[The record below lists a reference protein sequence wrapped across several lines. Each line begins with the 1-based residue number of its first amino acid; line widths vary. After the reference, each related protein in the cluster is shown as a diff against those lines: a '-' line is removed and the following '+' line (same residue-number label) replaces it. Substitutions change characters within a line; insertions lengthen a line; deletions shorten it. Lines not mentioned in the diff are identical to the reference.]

1 MLMSLGIELPKKVYG
16 HGWLIVDGEK
26 MSKSKGNVIDP
37 IPLLREFG
45 SDAIRYYLLNDI
57 QLGQDGNFS
66 RDRLISRINSD
77 LSNDLGNLLY
87 RTLSMAAKYNGG
99 VLRKGDASSTP
110 SLPKHPKKWK
120 TMRKPPFPLSGAAWT
135 TGRLTTPSAPYGPIS
150 AP

>member
-1 MLMSLGIELPKKVYG
+1 
-16 HGWLIVDGEK
+16 

-66 RDRLISRINSD
+66 RDRLIARINSD

-87 RTLSMAAKYNGG
+87 RTLSMVNKYNGG
-99 VLRKGDASSTP
+99 VLHKGDASLDPVIARASEEVENMERKHWPP
-110 SLPKHPKKWK
+110 SE
-120 TMRKPPFPLSGAAWT
+120 AAWI
-135 TGRLTTPSAPYGPIS
+135 TGRLMMPSKLCGPIS

>member
-1 MLMSLGIELPKKVYG
+1 
-16 HGWLIVDGEK
+16 

-87 RTLSMAAKYNGG
+87 RTLSMAEKY
-99 VLRKGDASSTP
+99 RKGIVSRGDASE
-110 SLPKHPKKWK
+110 
-120 TMRKPPFPLSGAAWT
+120 MRRQPPRRRRWRRMPRKRWLLSGTA
-135 TGRLTTPSAPYGPIS
+135 
-150 AP
+150 